1 MTSDTT
7 AANPTICHPNRTTL
21 ANLYHLPELPAPG
34 AASLSGNIAHHL
46 ARVLR
51 VRVGESV
58 LLGDGR
64 GSTATATITAVQ
76 KQLVAVELGEICK
89 APPLQPALTLA
100 FAVPRPSRAD
110 WLVEHATEV
119 GVQSFQ
125 PLWTERSRPQGLR
138 ADRWRKVATAA
149 AGQCARAWLPE
160 VHEPIEL
167 AQLLAQPPAGA
178 RLLADTDGEPLD
190 LPAAT
195 TAATLLVG
203 PEGGFSP
210 QEREAAAAAQF
221 TTVKFGAHILRT
233 ETAAL
238 VGAGILLRRST

>member
-1 MTSDTT
+1 M
-7 AANPTICHPNRTTL
+7 
-21 ANLYHLPELPAPG
+21 
-34 AASLSGNIAHHL
+34 
-46 ARVLR
+46 LR
-51 VRVGESV
+51 VRVGETV
-58 LLGDGR
+58 RVGDGR
-64 GSTATATITAVQ
+64 GRTATATITAVQ
-76 KQLVAVELGEICK
+76 KQLVGLELGEIAQ

-119 GVQSFQ
+119 GVQSLQ

-138 ADRWRKVATAA
+138 ADRWRKVAAAA

-167 AQLLAQPPAGA
+167 TKLLERPPEGV
-178 RLLADTDGEPLD
+178 RLLADTDGSPIEFAGD
-190 LPAAT
+190 AVAAV
-195 TAATLLVG
+195 LLIG

-210 QEREAAAAAQF
+210 QEREAAAAAGF
-221 TTVKFGAHILRT
+221 ATVKFGAHILRT

-238 VGAGILLRRST
+238 VGAAILLRGTT

>member
-160 VHEPIEL
+160 
-167 AQLLAQPPAGA
+167 
-178 RLLADTDGEPLD
+178 
-190 LPAAT
+190 
-195 TAATLLVG
+195 
-203 PEGGFSP
+203 GGFSP

>member
-1 MTSDTT
+1 MTGDTT
-7 AANPTICHPNRTTL
+7 GPNHPVSHPSRTTL

-34 AASLSGNIAHHL
+34 PACLSGDVAHHL

-51 VRVGESV
+51 VRIGETLQV
-58 LLGDGR
+58 GDGR
-64 GSTATATITAVQ
+64 GKTATATVTTVQ
-76 KQLVAVELGEICK
+76 KQLVGIELGEISQE
-89 APPLQPALTLA
+89 PPLQPLLTLA

-138 ADRWRKVATAA
+138 ADRWRKVAAAA

-167 AQLLAQPPAGA
+167 TKLLAKPPEGV
-178 RLLADTDGEPLD
+178 RLLADTDGEPID
-190 LPAAT
+190 LAAT
-195 TAATLLVG
+195 ATAAVLLIG

-210 QEREAAAAAQF
+210 QEREAAAKAQF
-221 TTVKFGAHILRT
+221 STVKFGAHILRT

-238 VGAGILLRRST
+238 VGAAILLRGGN

>member
-1 MTSDTT
+1 
-7 AANPTICHPNRTTL
+7 
-21 ANLYHLPELPAPG
+21 
-34 AASLSGNIAHHL
+34 L

-51 VRVGESV
+51 VRIGETV
-58 LLGDGR
+58 WLGDGR
-64 GSTATATITAVQ
+64 GRTATATITAVQ
-76 KQLVAVELGEICK
+76 KQLVGIELGEI
-89 APPLQPALTLA
+89 AQEPPLHPALTLA

-119 GVQSFQ
+119 GVQSLQ

-138 ADRWRKVATAA
+138 ADRWRKVAAAA

-167 AQLLAQPPAGA
+167 TKLLERPPEGV
-178 RLLADTDGEPLD
+178 RLLADTDGSPIEFAGD
-190 LPAAT
+190 AVAAV
-195 TAATLLVG
+195 LLIG

-210 QEREAAAAAQF
+210 QEREAAAAAGF
-221 TTVKFGAHILRT
+221 ATVKFGAHILRT

-238 VGAGILLRRST
+238 VGAAILLRGTT